1 MVGTKK
7 YLNTKFFLDR
17 VLKTFVFLRH
27 GFTASNMLILYHGNI
42 GDITMVSKNESNNAW
57 DWFNECVP
65 RYSRI
70 LKVNSN
76 VSVSVVRLLFQN
88 QCLSAV
94 QSVMTVNVSK
104 TVMSDDSNLLH
115 FLHFNIEIKLRP
127 RTRNPWWFQVE
138 NYVKYISTY
147 MILVR
152 GGSDLFAMFVC
163 VAGFHHSIPIRWPTQ
178 NVRIKSEALGPFS
191 GQRRVIC
198 FSL

>member
-27 GFTASNMLILYHGNI
+27 GFTASNMLILNHGNI

-104 TVMSDDSNLLH
+104 TVVCDNSNLLD
-115 FLHFNIEIKLRP
+115 FLHFNIEIELRP
-127 RTRNPWWFQVE
+127 RTMNPWWFQVE
-138 NYVKYISTY
+138 TCVKYIFSY

-152 GGSDLFAMFVC
+152 GGSYLFAMFVC
-163 VAGFHHSIPIRWPTQ
+163 VTGFSNSIFWPTQ
-178 NVRIKSEALGPFS
+178 NVRIKSEALSPFS